1 MLKVEVV
8 KKMLSPRM
16 LHVVMTALL
25 CLVAVTVGRPVEPVP
40 AGYIVLEDSV
50 VGSEGVYA

>member
-1 MLKVEVV
+1 MLP
-8 KKMLSPRM
+8 LRM

-40 AGYIVLEDSV
+40 TGYIVLEDSV
-50 VGSEGVYA
+50 TMFDSITAS